1 MDPCTNFF
9 ISYETIDA
17 SEIVDIHKRLMKK
30 YDIVQ
35 MPGFIGRTFIIIM
48 QMLSFG
54 RSLAIVRISI
64 NNQHCMVR

>member
-1 MDPCTNFF
+1 MDPCTTFF

-30 YDIVQ
+30 CDIVE

-48 QMLSFG
+48 LMLSFG